1 MKRSNADIVLDAIQ
15 DLHSQEQVVTRE
27 TLADATGLKLTTI
40 DDRVGHLI
48 DHGLVNR
55 VQRGVFVPAPQ
66 HQPAR
71 IITRSLCPDGSS
83 VLEIGDQVI
92 VLTPREAR
100 MLGQVM
106 GGDGQQFAA
115 IELGHQATN
124 LANNLSRQVDSLSK
138 RVAAIRERGG
148 RMNGADLQ
156 VVPEAKADAQ

>member
-15 DLHSQEQVVTRE
+15 DLHAQEQVITRE
-27 TLADATGLKLTTI
+27 VLAEVTELKLTVI
-40 DDRVGHLI
+40 DDRLNHLS
-48 DHGLVNR
+48 DHGLINR
-55 VQRGVFVPAPQ
+55 IQRGVYVPAPQ
-66 HQPAR
+66 HEPAR

-124 LANNLSRQVDSLSK
+124 LANNLSRQVDSLGR
-138 RVAAIRERGG
+138 RVAALRKRGG
-148 RMNGADLQ
+148 RITGAELQ
-156 VVPEAKADAQ
+156 IVGEAQADG